1 MNPLAALT
9 DTEAVR
15 LYPELRPL
23 TWIRDAGWR
32 FLPVEVDDQGPTQL
46 DAARVWPGGWRDA
59 IRVRS
64 ATDAL
69 GLRMQV
75 ENREITWERTGTLA
89 EVVEALLVLP
99 VPGTRLAPHL
109 AIGAAPLLPRL

>member
-15 LYPELRPL
+15 RFPELLPL
-23 TWIRDAGWR
+23 VVMRDAGWR
-32 FLPVEVDDQGPTQL
+32 FLPVEVDDHGPTQL

-69 GLRMQV
+69 GIRMHLAR
-75 ENREITWERTGTLA
+75 REITWEETGTLL
-89 EVVEALLVLP
+89 EVVSELLVLP
-99 VPGTRLAPHL
+99 MPGTRLAPHL
-109 AIGAAPLLPRL
+109 VLGTAPDLRTP